1 MDLYIPNIS
10 SKCLMTLGEITPPQ
24 VLLKRVDIL
33 TLKVLREKCYGS
45 EFSKSDHAKNIYKNM
60 NTEVDLNFFHEY
72 QNPDMVEYYND
83 LYKLETFNIE
93 EDKSDKQ
100 EYPKE

>member
-1 MDLYIPNIS
+1 
-10 SKCLMTLGEITPPQ
+10 
-24 VLLKRVDIL
+24 
-33 TLKVLREKCYGS
+33 
-45 EFSKSDHAKNIYKNM
+45 
-60 NTEVDLNFFHEY
+60 
-72 QNPDMVEYYND
+72 MVEYYND